1 MDQSIT
7 NTTLF
12 LDIGGVLLS
21 NGWGHE
27 SRKLAAETFHLNQ
40 EEMESRHRLNMVKHE
55 EGKLTLSEY
64 LNRVVFY
71 EKRSFT
77 PDQFREFMFR
87 QSTPNGKMMEFI
99 KLLKEQYKLK
109 IAVINNEGRILNE
122 YLIKKFQL
130 SQFVDFFIS
139 SCFVHYHNPE
149 TDIFRL
155 ALDIADAPAEQ
166 AVYIDDLQSFVDV
179 AGSMGIKSV
188 RHENSLSTSDVLA
201 TLGLSSVEQNENI
214 PLYAEC

>member
-1 MDQSIT
+1 MDQSIPI
-7 NTTLF
+7 TTLF

-27 SRKLAAETFHLNQ
+27 SRKLAAETFDLNQ
-40 EEMESRHRLNMVKHE
+40 EEMKIQLLRNTEKHE
-55 EGKLTLSEY
+55 EEKLTLSQY

-77 PDQFREFMFR
+77 PDQFREFIFKL
-87 QSTPNGKMMEFI
+87 SISNGKMLEFI

-122 YLIKKFQL
+122 YLIKRFQL
-130 SQFVDFFIS
+130 SQFIDFFIS
-139 SCFVHYHNPE
+139 SCFVHYRKPD

-155 ALDIADAPAEQ
+155 ALDIAELPDEQ
-166 AVYIDDLQSFVDV
+166 AIYIEDLQTFVDV
-179 AGSMGIKSV
+179 ARSMGIKSV
-188 RHENSLSTSDVLA
+188 RHNNYLSTAEVLT
-201 TLGLSSVEQNENI
+201 TLGLKI
-214 PLYAEC
+214 